1 MGMTPPE
8 NAMAAVW
15 IAAHNQRME
24 RFASLRGLAHRP
36 RPVEPTSEDAVESR
50 LAGLLLLFVP
60 LAALAWVAI
69 GWFIYRL
76 AT

>member
-1 MGMTPPE
+1 
-8 NAMAAVW
+8 
-15 IAAHNQRME
+15 ME
-24 RFASLRGLAHRP
+24 RFASLRGLAHRA
-36 RPVEPTSEDAVESR
+36 RPVEPTSEDAVDSR
-50 LAGLLLLFVP
+50 LAGLLVLLVP

>member
-1 MGMTPPE
+1 METRPPE

-15 IAAHNQRME
+15 IAAHNQPME
-24 RFASLRGLAHRP
+24 RFASLRGLAHRA
-36 RPVEPTSEDAVESR
+36 RPVEPTSEDAVDSR
-50 LAGLLLLFVP
+50 FAGLLVLFVP